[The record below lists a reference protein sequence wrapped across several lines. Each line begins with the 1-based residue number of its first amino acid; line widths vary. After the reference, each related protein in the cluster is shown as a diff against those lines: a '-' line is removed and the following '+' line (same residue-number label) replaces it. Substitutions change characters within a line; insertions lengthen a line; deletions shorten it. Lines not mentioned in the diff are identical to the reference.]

1 MDFEKLSAAWASQV
15 QNPDPAAR
23 AAAIAEANI
32 TLSRRRDHLRRM
44 LVFAGVMLTIPLA
57 LMGLDML
64 TGQVDAIDLSRE
76 WGLIPFA
83 LIPFAALI
91 LIARRAA
98 PGAPPPAGSLRDTFS
113 ALRADN
119 AAARLRIVIIGSSI
133 LIFAPLL
140 FVLLNQLVATGKMA
154 PHEMQS
160 AATVLGGALTLSLA
174 WMIAKYALQ
183 LAPERRHLDALIAQY
198 GAN

>member
-1 MDFEKLSAAWASQV
+1 MDFEKLRAAWSGQAR
-15 QNPDPAAR
+15 NPDPAAS
-23 AAAIAEANI
+23 AAVIAEAQA
-32 TLSRRRDHLRRM
+32 TLSRRRDHVCRM
-44 LVFAGVMLTIPLA
+44 LVFAGVMLTIPLG
-57 LMGLDML
+57 LMAVDML
-64 TGQVDAIDLSRE
+64 TGQVDAIDLTRE

-98 PGAPPPAGSLRDTFS
+98 PGAAPPAGSLRETFR

-119 AAARLRIVIIGSSI
+119 AAAQLRIVIIGGSI
-133 LIFAPLL
+133 VLFAPLL

-160 AATVLGGALTLSLA
+160 AAFVLGGALALGLV

-183 LAPERRHLDALIAQY
+183 LAPERRHLDALVAQY
-198 GAN
+198 D